1 MIKVINVTK
10 EYGKFKAVDNI
21 SFEMEKGEIV
31 GFLGPNGAGKTT
43 TMRII
48 TGYFLPTSGDVFIG
62 EHNIEEEPD
71 VAKALIGY
79 LPENPPLY
87 PEMPVNDYLKFV
99 GLLKG
104 VNKKEINKAVNYVIE
119 KTSLG
124 EKRYAK
130 IKTLSKG
137 LKQRVGIAAAIIHD
151 PEVLI
156 LDEPTIGLD
165 PLQIIEIR
173 NLIKEIGKEK
183 TILLSSHI
191 LAEVQEVCD
200 KVIIINKGRIVAKDS
215 KENLAKKASSGK
227 RIILKIKNFDQNCLN
242 VLQSI
247 NGVQNYFY
255 DEKTNEILILTEDR
269 ENIENDISKLIIENG
284 YSLMSIRE
292 EEMSLEE
299 IFAKYVKEE

>member
-1 MIKVINVTK
+1 MANLKLSIISVLKWKK
-10 EYGKFKAVDNI
+10 EKLLV
-21 SFEMEKGEIV
+21 
-31 GFLGPNGAGKTT
+31 FLGPNGAGKTT

-200 KVIIINKGRIVAKDS
+200 KVIIINKGRIVDESITKV
-215 KENLAKKASSGK
+215 KF
-227 RIILKIKNFDQNCLN
+227 RLKSIK
-242 VLQSI
+242 
-247 NGVQNYFY
+247 
-255 DEKTNEILILTEDR
+255 
-269 ENIENDISKLIIENG
+269 
-284 YSLMSIRE
+284 
-292 EEMSLEE
+292 
-299 IFAKYVKEE
+299 

>member
-1 MIKVINVTK
+1 MIKLVNVTK
-10 EYGKFKAVDNI
+10 EYGKFKAVDKI
-21 SFEMEKGEIV
+21 SFEIKKGEIV

-43 TMRII
+43 TMRVI
-48 TGYFLPTSGDVFIG
+48 TGYFLPTSGEVYISNY
-62 EHNIEEEPD
+62 NIEEEPD
-71 VAKALIGY
+71 VAKSLIGY

-99 GLLKG
+99 GLIKG
-104 VNKKEINKAVNYVIE
+104 LSKNVINNRIDYVIE
-119 KTSLG
+119 KTALQ
-124 EKRYAK
+124 EKRFEK

-200 KVIIINKGRIVAKDS
+200 KVIIIHKGKILAQDS
-215 KENLAKKASSGK
+215 KDNLKKKITSGLRILIKVKNPDEN
-227 RIILKIKNFDQNCLN
+227 IIQILKGVVGVKEVILN
-242 VLQSI
+242 E
-247 NGVQNYFY
+247 N
-255 DEKTNEILILTEDR
+255 KEILVFTEDI
-269 ENIENDISKLIIENG
+269 ENIQNDLSKKILENG
-284 YSLMSIRE
+284 YTLLEIKE

-299 IFAKYVKEE
+299 IFSKIIKEE